1 MRVKI
6 LERMHGINYDC
17 YLSRVNTCVN
27 DVLTEVKVARTEL
40 HPHKAVVEVAFFLRK
55 ASLNGTFM

>member
-6 LERMHGINYDC
+6 LERMHVINYDC

-40 HPHKAVVEVAFFLRK
+40 HPAE
-55 ASLNGTFM
+55 M